1 MPELN
6 FYQGV
11 SMKNKILYLILLII
25 ASTGSYYWGRH
36 DEKQTM
42 FAYLRSDEVQKEF
55 QDFWQNG
62 FDASRNHDVK
72 VVADIFRTCN
82 LAKVNKVHC
91 ADVLQEEYRE

>member
-1 MPELN
+1 
-6 FYQGV
+6 
-11 SMKNKILYLILLII
+11 MKSKILYGILLLAVGI
-25 ASTGSYYWGRH
+25 GDYCWGRY
-36 DEKQTM
+36 DEQQKM
-42 FAYLRSDEVQKEF
+42 FAYLKSDEVQKQF

-82 LAKVNKVHC
+82 AAKVNKVHC